1 MSAVPEYAELHC
13 WSNFSFL
20 EGSTHPEELV
30 EHGVRLGLR
39 GIALTD
45 RDGLYGAVRFAKAAV
60 PHPRFAALSGADLTL
75 ESDEPMPVRAGR
87 QALPAKDF
95 STDTPRIVL

>member
-1 MSAVPEYAELHC
+1 MPYPEYAELHC

-20 EGSTHPEELV
+20 EGASHPEELV
-30 EHGVRLGLR
+30 EHGVALGLR

-60 PHPRFAALSGADLTL
+60 PTPAAIVITNSVRPTGLTTCNGRP
-75 ESDEPMPVRAGR
+75 PMALFTSILVIAGISF
-87 QALPAKDF
+87 L
-95 STDTPRIVL
+95 L